1 MTRRCVEPWCGS
13 FGPIASKSRCLPRP
27 GRSFVSDKVGQLQ
40 CAVLVLDI
48 HLGKLS
54 GFDLHDR
61 LTLMGL
67 SIPTIFMTGRDD
79 SKSRERARRVGAKAY
94 LIKPF
99 EDDALIAAIVGALT
113 GTRR

>member
-1 MTRRCVEPWCGS
+1 MRRALARLVRAHRFKVEV
-13 FGPIASKSRCLPRP
+13 FASP
-27 GRSFVSDKVGQLQ
+27 GQVLRKRQVGQLQ

-79 SKSRERARRVGAKAY
+79 SKSRERARRVDAKAY